1 MDLEI
6 MRLRNSLS
14 QEEKNTFKIIFYKR
28 KKRVGLAYLFLLITG
43 FLGAHRFYIH
53 KHVSGIVMLAL
64 FLMVPITDS
73 YIFVI
78 IGFGWWFF
86 DLITLASQVN
96 KYNTKLELDL
106 LREILNMAPIITQ
119 EVSAPE
125 KPVQKATPILGELSL
140 NNNRL
145 FSLKGSIKSQEV
157 RSYIDRLH
165 DVLKQMIVLI
175 KQENIEP
182 KEIERIATYYLPEL
196 IDIMERFIQI
206 ESTTRTQE
214 PIQRTV
220 NTIKDT
226 IDKII
231 KNLTNAVEEINKER
245 QLNIELD
252 LEVLRKSMSIEGFEN
267 KF

>member
-1 MDLEI
+1 MELEI
-6 MRLRNSLS
+6 IKLRNNLS
-14 QEEKNTFKIIFYKR
+14 QEEKNTFKIIYHKR

-43 FLGAHRFYIH
+43 VFGGHRFYIH
-53 KHVSGIVMLAL
+53 KYLSGALMIAL
-64 FLMVPITDS
+64 F
-73 YIFVI
+73 I
-78 IGFGWWFF
+78 ISIMTHFGVGFILWGGWYLF
-86 DLITLASQVN
+86 DLLSLAGQVD
-96 KYNTKLELDL
+96 KYNTKLEYDL
-106 LREILNMAPIITQ
+106 LREILNMGD
-119 EVSAPE
+119 V
-125 KPVQKATPILGELSL
+125 VQKTEIPQKQMQTATPVLGELSL

-145 FSLKGSIKSQEV
+145 FSLKGSIKSNEV
-157 RSYIDRLH
+157 RNYIDKLY

-175 KQENIEP
+175 KQESMEP

-196 IDIMERFIQI
+196 IDILERFIQI
-206 ESTTRTQE
+206 ESTTRGEET
-214 PIQRTV
+214 IQKTV

-231 KNLTNAVEEINKER
+231 KNLTNAVEEINRER